1 MTFYVENETEET
13 FAEGEV
19 SFSVEDTVEKVA
31 NAVLEMEGCPYE
43 VQLNVLLTDNDD
55 VVLILGI
62 LIYMMLQERKRGKK
76 S

>member
-1 MTFYVENETEET
+1 MH
-13 FAEGEV
+13 
-19 SFSVEDTVEKVA
+19 KV
-31 NAVLEMEGCPYE
+31 VLMSLKLYLAWGC
-43 VQLNVLLTDNDD
+43 LTL